1 MYLDADLGK
10 VVGAEGL
17 GEFLGVGED
26 ALGDV
31 GVDGVGLEHLVDVLL
46 DAGAPR
52 EHLVWEAGD
61 LEALAVLAQ
70 PHHSHVGEALL
81 PHRLHQRPRHLRRR
95 HTGHVRSD
103 DPNPNQ
109 TSWAWKWEVPRAAGT
124 GAWRKK
130 RRRTGDRRPG
140 RDGMNQLRSAGV

>member
-1 MYLDADLGK
+1 LEKKMYLDADLGQ

-46 DAGAPR
+46 DAGAPG

-81 PHRLHQRPRHLRRR
+81 PHRLHQRPRHIQR
-95 HTGHVRSD
+95 
-103 DPNPNQ
+103 
-109 TSWAWKWEVPRAAGT
+109 
-124 GAWRKK
+124 
-130 RRRTGDRRPG
+130 RRRTLPVTSGARGRRGDLNPRQAAGLGSWKFLARRRRERGG
-140 RDGMNQLRSAGV
+140 RRVGDGFD